1 MELKTPTGSLFS
13 AEEMEEISSS
23 LFGPTAL
30 SAHKV
35 RSTFIY
41 GPAEKSAVLTV
52 ATLLA
57 RNVYHIGGT
66 LAVPQK
72 CRHTQYGKLMF
83 VYVCVC
89 VCVCKSR
96 HYNSVYLTEGNQL
109 KLTIISE
116 SF

>member
-1 MELKTPTGSLFS
+1 MLHTGTELRRTPTGSLFS
-13 AEEMEEISSS
+13 TEKMEEIS
-23 LFGPTAL
+23 LFGPTGL

-66 LAVPQK
+66 VAVPQK
-72 CRHTQYGKLMF
+72 CRLTQIGKLMS
-83 VYVCVC
+83 VCV
-89 VCVCKSR
+89 SLDT
-96 HYNSVYLTEGNQL
+96 LTQCALQKEAH
-109 KLTIISE
+109 
-116 SF
+116 

>member
-1 MELKTPTGSLFS
+1 MFFLQLQVDS
-13 AEEMEEISSS
+13 AARWDKAKEGLQLGKFFAEKMEEIG
-23 LFGPTAL
+23 FGPTAL

-72 CRHTQYGKLMF
+72 CRLTQIGK
-83 VYVCVC
+83 CVC
-89 VCVCKSR
+89 VCVSLDSITQCALER
-96 HYNSVYLTEGNQL
+96 ENPNT
-109 KLTIISE
+109 
-116 SF
+116 